1 MICIA
6 CWTLASPTDNA
17 CELKCEVY
25 KPFHAYILYKVL
37 YFPNEA
43 LLCPVPRVIM
53 SIRKVN
59 KSKKKSLT
67 QNTWRETRSVLDFE
81 FYHNLGYFHTH
92 VCVWGREK
100 EKETERKNKDAMRYR
115 QGYTG
120 KEIERDLGAD
130 I

>member
-1 MICIA
+1 MTTNLVAIRKSGENCELYSV

-53 SIRKVN
+53 SIREVN
-59 KSKKKSLT
+59 KSKKKKIS
-67 QNTWRETRSVLDFE
+67 
-81 FYHNLGYFHTH
+81 YPKY
-92 VCVWGREK
+92 
-100 EKETERKNKDAMRYR
+100 M
-115 QGYTG
+115 
-120 KEIERDLGAD
+120 ERDQKCFRF
-130 I
+130 